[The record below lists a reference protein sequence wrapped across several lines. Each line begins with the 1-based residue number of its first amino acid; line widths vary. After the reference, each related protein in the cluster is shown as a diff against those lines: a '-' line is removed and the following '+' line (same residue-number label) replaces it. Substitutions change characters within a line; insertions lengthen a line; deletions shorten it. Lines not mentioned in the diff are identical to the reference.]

1 MIQLIRN
8 VSILVFETLRFGL
21 ATRRLA
27 LVAVVL
33 LGLALLVV
41 SLTAQVVA
49 PLAVYPFA

>member
-1 MIQLIRN
+1 MR
-8 VSILVFETLRFGL
+8 LVRYVTVLLVETVRFGL

-27 LVAVVL
+27 LVVAVLVGLLLVL
-33 LGLALLVV
+33 L

>member
-1 MIQLIRN
+1 MR
-8 VSILVFETLRFGL
+8 LVRYVAVLLVETCRYGL

-27 LVAVVL
+27 LIAAVV
-33 LGLALLVV
+33 LGLALVLL